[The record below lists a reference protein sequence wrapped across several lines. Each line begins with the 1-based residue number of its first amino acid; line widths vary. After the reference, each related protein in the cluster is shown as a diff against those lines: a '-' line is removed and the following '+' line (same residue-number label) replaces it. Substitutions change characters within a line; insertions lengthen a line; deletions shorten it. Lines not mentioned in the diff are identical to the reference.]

1 MGVLNAL
8 KLVAAQQRQSL
19 SAVQIRRDK
28 LVSRLT
34 EQIDLARATQTGTR
48 FTATRTRTITDTE
61 TGLRRQVEAAKR
73 VKPWWFKAENG
84 KVVLSVRYGSR
95 VLELAKGKS
104 AVEVGSDKDLV
115 LVLGTIRE
123 AVLAGELDA
132 QMEAAANKLR
142 EGFSE

>member
-61 TGLRRQVEAAKR
+61 IGLRRQVEAAKR

-84 KVVLSVRYGSR
+84 KVVLSLRYGSR